1 MALVSYNP
9 LLRGGGSETNSRST
23 TQLSSTRQCE
33 LRVTG
38 QVVRVEWPVL
48 GWSLTRRLFLTVP
61 LKYPPSTIAMRGPMT
76 SPSSEPVARMSTFS
90 RAVTRTV
97 TEPLIVAIL
106 SQIRAVTL
114 AVAPIVRTRSV
125 S

>member
-1 MALVSYNP
+1 
-9 LLRGGGSETNSRST
+9 
-23 TQLSSTRQCE
+23 
-33 LRVTG
+33 
-38 QVVRVEWPVL
+38 
-48 GWSLTRRLFLTVP
+48 
-61 LKYPPSTIAMRGPMT
+61 MT